1 MSKVKNRFLPH
12 QFITV
17 HDELLSS
24 LYNLSPENMQ
34 YRVINGE
41 KYIVNSVKSN
51 HFEIG
56 LRVKIDDNTLPST
69 ITDGDYITSYYTNPL
84 NYDIDDFSYNL
95 FGNMLDTYYKYV
107 CFTNMEK
114 YLTNILLEKFLSSNQ
129 ELDMTLLEIEHKY
142 RAKASYRS
150 VSLSKSVAE
159 RYAKTLDSLSKKEL
173 FLITDDKF
181 RDYRYGVRNK
191 TIYQKFLTIR
201 NPHKYGLNN
210 INFSYSFGG
219 FGLIIK
225 LSKRYSTIMPAG
237 YYRIAFNEVRWH
249 LVAFYLSRQIFIQNG
264 LVNKYPNIRHYS
276 MFTVD
281 IEQLMRLTTDLRKP
295 TDLKKPI
302 RNYLR
307 DKRRIVEIIDGYL
320 EYNES
325 ISKYHIN
332 YDYLE
337 TERFVLKHQ
346 FDYDIKT
353 GLDNYKFGVKD
364 LDQDVNVK
372 IEVELHDPLLM

>member
-1 MSKVKNRFLPH
+1 MSKVKNRFLPN

-34 YRVINGE
+34 YRVINGD

-56 LRVKIDDNTLPST
+56 LRVKIDDKTLPSS
-69 ITDGDYITSYYTNPL
+69 IADGDYITNYYTNPL
-84 NYDIDDFSYNL
+84 NYDIDGLNYEFL
-95 FGNMLDTYYKYV
+95 GNTLDTYYKYV

-114 YLTNILLEKFLSSNQ
+114 YLTNILLDKFLSSNQ

-191 TIYQKFLTIR
+191 TIYQKFLTIK
-201 NPHKYGLNN
+201 NPHMYGLNN

-225 LSKRYSTIMPAG
+225 LSRRYSTLMPAG
-237 YYRIAFNEVRWH
+237 YYRIAFNEIRWH

-264 LVNKYPNIRHYS
+264 LVNKYPNSSHYRT
-276 MFTVD
+276 FTVD

>member
-1 MSKVKNRFLPH
+1 MSKVKNRFLPN

-24 LYNLSPENMQ
+24 LYNLSPENLQ

-56 LRVKIDDNTLPST
+56 LRVKIDDKTLPSS
-69 ITDGDYITSYYTNPL
+69 IADGDYITNYYTNPL
-84 NYDIDDFSYNL
+84 NYDIDEFSYDF
-95 FGNMLDTYYKYV
+95 FGDTLDTYYKYV

-114 YLTNILLEKFLSSNQ
+114 YLTNILLDKFLSSNQ

-201 NPHKYGLNN
+201 NPYKYGLNN

-264 LVNKYPNIRHYS
+264 LVNKYPNIRHYR

-281 IEQLMRLTTDLRKP
+281 IEQLMKLTTDLRKP

-302 RNYLR
+302 KNYLR
-307 DKRRIVEIIDGYL
+307 DKRRIIEIIEGYL
-320 EYNES
+320 EYNEF
-325 ISKYHIN
+325 ISNYHIN

-346 FDYDIKT
+346 FDYDIET
-353 GLDNYKFGVKD
+353 NLDNYEFGVKD

-372 IEVELHDPLLM
+372 IEVEIHDPLLM